1 MRYDESNLLIR
12 GTDRPS
18 GRLNGVTPAEAGW
31 ELITFEAR
39 RLRRGEYWS
48 FDTGEHEL
56 ALVLL
61 GGRATV
67 RSSRGEWGPIGE
79 RRTPFEGL
87 PWALYL
93 PCRSRL
99 EVEALTDV
107 LDFAVAWVS
116 THASP
121 PHAGEDHPARLIRP
135 EDVKVEIRGGDN
147 VTRQINNIIPPG
159 FDCQRLVVV
168 EVYTPSGNWS
178 SYPPHK
184 HDVHKTDA
192 AGTLLEA
199 DLEEV
204 YYYRIDPPEGFA
216 FQRIYTA
223 LESPLHRAGFPID
236 AVLTVRDNDLVL
248 VPEGYHPVVS
258 APGYTTY
265 YLNVLAGSAQSLA
278 NSDDPRYTWVKE
290 NYRSRDPRLPIYDV
304 MCDT

>member
-12 GTDRPS
+12 GTDRPT

-31 ELITFEAR
+31 ALINFEVR
-39 RLRRGEYWS
+39 RLGRGERWS
-48 FDTGEHEL
+48 FDTGEQEL

-61 GGRATV
+61 GGRANV
-67 RSSRGEWGPIGE
+67 RSNRGEWGPIGE
-79 RRTPFEGL
+79 RTSPFDGL
-87 PWALYL
+87 PWSLYL
-93 PCRSRL
+93 SRRSQL
-99 EVEALTDV
+99 EVEALTDS
-107 LDFAVAWVS
+107 LDFAVAWVPS
-116 THASP
+116 D
-121 PHAGEDHPARLIRP
+121 EDHPSRLIRP
-135 EDVKVEIRGGDN
+135 ADVKVEIRGGDN
-147 VTRQINNIIPPG
+147 VTRQINDMIPAG

-192 AGTLLEA
+192 AGNLVEA
-199 DLEEV
+199 DLDEV

-223 LESPLHRAGFPID
+223 PESPLQRAGQPID
-236 AVLTVRDNDLVL
+236 AVLTARDNDLVL

-278 NSDDPRYTWVKE
+278 NTDDPRYAWVKE
-290 NYRSRDPRLPIYDV
+290 SYQARDRRVPIYSLKRDS
-304 MCDT
+304 